1 MNTIERM
8 GALRNFAHE
17 IGFLFLGANEYK
29 ENYVSDM
36 YFMLRRFFT
45 NEIEIME
52 HYENKKYCKAIE
64 ESFIEYLNH
73 APEYLR
79 DIQKVE
85 KFYDALR
92 YVNDSLAVVAICSW
106 GRLVSLIRRCKSI
119 EE

>member
-8 GALRNFAHE
+8 GALRDFAHE

-52 HYENKKYCKAIE
+52 HYENKKYCNAIE
-64 ESFIEYLNH
+64 ESFIEYLNI
-73 APEYLR
+73 YG
-79 DIQKVE
+79 IFK
-85 KFYDALR
+85 KYYDALR

-106 GRLVSLIRRCKSI
+106 GRLVSLIRRCKPI